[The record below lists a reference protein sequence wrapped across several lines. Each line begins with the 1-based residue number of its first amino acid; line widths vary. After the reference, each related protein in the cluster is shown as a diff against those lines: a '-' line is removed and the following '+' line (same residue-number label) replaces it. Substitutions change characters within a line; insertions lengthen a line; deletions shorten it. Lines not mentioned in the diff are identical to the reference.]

1 MNKQFD
7 LFVKMKIKEEQP
19 VLFYETLVLMDTNKS
34 SNSPGLDEET
44 AIKITAHELIENEKT
59 MKKKFHLI
67 DREHSNKYEDVKNNS
82 ELMVSLFNQEPSS
95 NVYKF
100 EISEDD
106 KTRIKKPLILAVL
119 STFDSIRTRK

>member
-67 DREHSNKYEDVKNNS
+67 DSEHSNKYEDVKNNS

>member
-67 DREHSNKYEDVKNNS
+67 DSEHSNKYEDVKNNS
-82 ELMVSLFNQEPSS
+82 ELMISLFNQEPSS

>member
-67 DREHSNKYEDVKNNS
+67 DSEHSNKYEDVKNNS
-82 ELMVSLFNQEPSS
+82 ELMVSLFNQEPSCTS
-95 NVYKF
+95 QH
-100 EISEDD
+100 
-106 KTRIKKPLILAVL
+106 ILDAKL
-119 STFDSIRTRK
+119 

>member
-1 MNKQFD
+1 
-7 LFVKMKIKEEQP
+7 MKIKEEQP

-67 DREHSNKYEDVKNNS
+67 DSEHSNKYEDVKNNS

-119 STFDSIRTRK
+119 NTFDSIRTRK